1 MKHSFV
7 RKLMFGSM
15 FILLITFGA
24 QWLLQQQLIPQVLL
38 SRTQMQIEAELN
50 TLPQSLSSVEMDN
63 IIDRL
68 ATSTGAFTTLIDIN
82 DVQQETLQLAT
93 FTIDSNGTTY
103 EVLRPR
109 MPITNVRLGVL
120 ITGTFY
126 KSRVIDVYIPLDLTV
141 GVRRLFGNQ
150 ISMSFSEDLFRQLGV
165 DTSQTYTIEG
175 TLVSTNEVLIQNSEQ
190 SLTNS
195 ELVNLMSQTNITAFV
210 KSDRWVQYQSLDE
223 FGDPLNLVY
232 VTPVTLN
239 QISYLLLTIYPLSA
253 GRTIA
258 QVLSMVSIISLG
270 VALLIT
276 AAVYVWFFQRIAI
289 PLQRVNEATKRFA
302 GLDFRPIPVLASNDE
317 IEDLSTNINL
327 LSATLSATLREL
339 EERNQVL
346 LLQMEQE
353 QLLEIRRQ
361 ELMSG
366 ISHELKTPLAIIQ
379 ASIEAMHHG
388 VFSSEDLPEIQ
399 ATIKQEIQRANRILS
414 NLIQIHQGDSSLMSQ
429 QRVMFDVAPMLQLTI
444 EQYQPLLSQRG
455 LHVSSQLEPMMI
467 HAIPEKIELVL
478 SNLLSNAIKYSTAT
492 GPIHI
497 QCNNQEF
504 RICNPTDLPSNTD
517 VQTLFAPF
525 FRIDKG
531 RSRKD
536 GSTGLGLTIV
546 QQIIDQHDYHISIDL
561 QDQQFCVR
569 VVTK

>member
-1 MKHSFV
+1 
-7 RKLMFGSM
+7 
-15 FILLITFGA
+15 
-24 QWLLQQQLIPQVLL
+24 
-38 SRTQMQIEAELN
+38 
-50 TLPQSLSSVEMDN
+50 
-63 IIDRL
+63 
-68 ATSTGAFTTLIDIN
+68 
-82 DVQQETLQLAT
+82 
-93 FTIDSNGTTY
+93 
-103 EVLRPR
+103 
-109 MPITNVRLGVL
+109 
-120 ITGTFY
+120 
-126 KSRVIDVYIPLDLTV
+126 
-141 GVRRLFGNQ
+141 
-150 ISMSFSEDLFRQLGV
+150 
-165 DTSQTYTIEG
+165 
-175 TLVSTNEVLIQNSEQ
+175 
-190 SLTNS
+190 
-195 ELVNLMSQTNITAFV
+195 
-210 KSDRWVQYQSLDE
+210 
-223 FGDPLNLVY
+223 
-232 VTPVTLN
+232 
-239 QISYLLLTIYPLSA
+239 
-253 GRTIA
+253 
-258 QVLSMVSIISLG
+258 
-270 VALLIT
+270 
-276 AAVYVWFFQRIAI
+276 
-289 PLQRVNEATKRFA
+289 
-302 GLDFRPIPVLASNDE
+302 
-317 IEDLSTNINL
+317 
-327 LSATLSATLREL
+327 
-339 EERNQVL
+339 
-346 LLQMEQE
+346 MEKE
-353 QLLEIRRQ
+353 QLLETRRQ

>member
-109 MPITNVRLGVL
+109 MPITTIRLGVL
-120 ITGTFY
+120 VTGTFY
-126 KSRVIDVYIPLDLTV
+126 KSQVIDVYIPLDLTV

-175 TLVSTNEVLIQNSEQ
+175 TLVSTNEVLIQNSVQ

-195 ELVNLMSQTNITAFV
+195 ELVNLMSQTNITSFV
-210 KSDRWVQYQSLDE
+210 ESDRWVQYQSLDE

-232 VTPVTLN
+232 VTPVSLN

-276 AAVYVWFFQRIAI
+276 GAVYVWFFQRIAI

-327 LSATLSATLREL
+327 LSATLSATMREL
-339 EERNQVL
+339 EDRNQVL
-346 LLQMEQE
+346 LFQMEQE
-353 QLLEIRRQ
+353 QLLETRRQ

-399 ATIKQEIQRANRILS
+399 ATIEQEIERANRILS

-455 LHVSSQLEPMMI
+455 LYVSSQLEPMMI

>member
-109 MPITNVRLGVL
+109 MPITTIRLGVL
-120 ITGTFY
+120 VTGTFY
-126 KSRVIDVYIPLDLTV
+126 KSQVIDVYIPLDLTV

-195 ELVNLMSQTNITAFV
+195 ELVNLMSQTNITSFV
-210 KSDRWVQYQSLDE
+210 ESDRWVQYQSLDE

-232 VTPVTLN
+232 VTPVSLN

-276 AAVYVWFFQRIAI
+276 GAVYVWFFQRIAI

-353 QLLEIRRQ
+353 QLLETRRQ

-399 ATIKQEIQRANRILS
+399 ATIEQEIARANRILS

-429 QRVMFDVAPMLQLTI
+429 QRVMFDVAPMLRLTI

-455 LHVSSQLEPMMI
+455 LYVSSQLEPMMI

-569 VVTK
+569 VVT

>member
-1 MKHSFV
+1 
-7 RKLMFGSM
+7 MFGSM

-109 MPITNVRLGVL
+109 MPITTIRLGVL
-120 ITGTFY
+120 VTGTFY
-126 KSRVIDVYIPLDLTV
+126 KSQVIDVYIPLDLTV

-195 ELVNLMSQTNITAFV
+195 ELVNLMSQTNITSFV
-210 KSDRWVQYQSLDE
+210 ESDRWVQYQSLDE

-232 VTPVTLN
+232 VTPVSLN

-276 AAVYVWFFQRIAI
+276 GAVYVWFFQRIAI

-353 QLLEIRRQ
+353 QLLETRRQ

-399 ATIKQEIQRANRILS
+399 ATIEQEIERANRILS

-455 LHVSSQLEPMMI
+455 LYVSSQLEPMMI

>member
-109 MPITNVRLGVL
+109 MPITTIRLGVL
-120 ITGTFY
+120 VTGTFY

-232 VTPVTLN
+232 VTPVSLN

-353 QLLEIRRQ
+353 QLLETRRQ

-455 LHVSSQLEPMMI
+455 LYVSSQLEPMMI

>member
-109 MPITNVRLGVL
+109 MPITTIRLGVL
-120 ITGTFY
+120 VTGTFY
-126 KSRVIDVYIPLDLTV
+126 KSQVIDVYIPLDLTV

-195 ELVNLMSQTNITAFV
+195 ELVNLMSQTNITSFV
-210 KSDRWVQYQSLDE
+210 ESDRWVQYQSLDE

-232 VTPVTLN
+232 VTPVSLN

-276 AAVYVWFFQRIAI
+276 GAVYVWFFQRIAI

-353 QLLEIRRQ
+353 QLLETRRQ

-399 ATIKQEIQRANRILS
+399 ATIEQEIERANRILS

-455 LHVSSQLEPMMI
+455 LYVSSQLEPMMI

>member
-109 MPITNVRLGVL
+109 MPITTIRLGVL
-120 ITGTFY
+120 VTGTFY
-126 KSRVIDVYIPLDLTV
+126 KSQVIDVYIPLDLTV

-195 ELVNLMSQTNITAFV
+195 ELVNLMSQTNITSFV
-210 KSDRWVQYQSLDE
+210 ESDRWVQYQSLDE

-232 VTPVTLN
+232 VTPVSLN

-276 AAVYVWFFQRIAI
+276 GAVYVWFFQRIAI

-353 QLLEIRRQ
+353 QLLETRRQ

-399 ATIKQEIQRANRILS
+399 ATIEQEIERANRILS

-444 EQYQPLLSQRG
+444 EQYHPLLSQRG
-455 LHVSSQLEPMMI
+455 LYVSSQLEPMMI